1 MEITLQ
7 PEDNARLAN
16 LCGALDENIR
26 QIETALEVNIN
37 RRGGTFNLSG
47 KQDNVRI
54 AAQMIENF
62 YVRAKKPIELEEIQL
77 GLVKADKL
85 IAGRCDHEP
94 SHAGT
99 DDATW

>member
-7 PEDNARLAN
+7 PEDNVRLAN

-47 KQDNVRI
+47 KQDNVR
-54 AAQMIENF
+54 NSTG
-62 YVRAKKPIELEEIQL
+62 L
-77 GLVKADKL
+77 G
-85 IAGRCDHEP
+85 G
-94 SHAGT
+94 SG
-99 DDATW
+99 